1 MAKLNLEKLRKHI
14 QAFEFQT
21 LFNSLGWSNPSTTRA
36 TQLVINDAE
45 LSYSQIAQLSGV
57 VILEIIAENNTMPEA
72 KTRLAVHEKIATLH
86 HEHVLIFVDKQRT
99 QSCWFWMK
107 REGVKHYP
115 RTHFYFKGQSGE
127 LLLSKLSAMNVDFSE
142 LDDEGNIAII
152 DVAKRLKTSLDIEPI
167 TKKFFKEFEQ
177 KHSDFVEH
185 ILGISNEK
193 NRAWYA
199 SVLLHRLMFIW
210 FLQKKGF
217 VNNGELNYLSDKLT
231 VIQTTLG
238 ENRYYRDFLKPLFF
252 QGFAKPE
259 NERGDDINKLL
270 GKIRYLNGGLFL
282 PHSIEERYDDIQV
295 NDKAFSDLFALFNQY
310 SWNLNDTIGGADNE
324 INPDVLGYIFE
335 KYINQKAFGAY
346 YTRPEITDYLCER
359 TISKLILDRVN
370 SLYAPLEFDFN
381 PVHGDINS
389 VHGDINSVRGELV
402 AVRGELVEP
411 RPSTSSGRTESVT
424 KSENIK
430 QFKDLPDLLFKLDA
444 PLCRELLLT
453 ILPSLSLLDPACGS
467 GAFLVAAMKTLIN
480 IYSAI
485 IGRIKFIHDD
495 GLTQWLKETETA
507 HKNIDYF
514 IKKEI
519 IKNNLYGVDIMPEAT
534 EIAKLRLFLA
544 LVSSARTV
552 EELEPLPNIDFNI
565 MAGNSLIGLL
575 AVEGEKFNSLGQ
587 TGDIFRDNEAQSYT
601 QILNEKNRLISN
613 YKDSSSYSESL
624 TSLRDLISEN
634 RTKNYKKL
642 NRLLLTEF
650 ERLQIKYEQATWDE
664 AKNKLGK
671 PIKRALTMADIN
683 SLQPFHWGYE
693 FDAIFARGGFD
704 AIITNPPWE
713 VLQADEKE
721 FFQQYTPEIKKNKLR
736 IEDWKNQLDNFM
748 GNIEI
753 RETWLNYVSDFSYTA
768 KYFKNSQQYKHNVS
782 IVNGKN
788 VGSKINLY
796 TYFTEQCFNLLK
808 DNGECG
814 IIIPSGIYSDLGATG
829 LRKLLFNEIKLGTLF
844 GLSNE
849 KFIFS
854 EVHHGFRFCLLTF
867 EKGGATDKF
876 NSVFRINPREAIAA
890 DKLSS
895 FLNNEE
901 ILLKISTDLVK
912 KLSPDSLSIMEFKN
926 DMDITIAK
934 KMLIFPLLGEKLKDT
949 WNLKLTS
956 EFNMTTASY
965 LFKTE
970 YAEGRLPLY
979 EGKMIH
985 QFTHTWGE
993 SKYWIDE
1000 AEGRVADLGKN
1011 EDIGQVLDYQGY
1023 RLGFRD
1029 VAASTNERTM
1039 IATILPP
1046 NVFTGNT
1053 LVISMSPKNNSELLF
1068 IVALLNSFVVD
1079 ALIRQKVTAH
1089 CNMFY
1094 VYQLP
1099 IPRLSEKDPQFKAI
1113 VERAAALICTTP
1125 EFDDLKQALKNSGY
1139 DIPPVETRFIASL
1152 VSLDLETRLIASL
1165 PLQIRAELD
1174 AMIAH
1179 LYGLTEDEF
1188 AHILATFPI
1197 VKEDVKAAALAAFK
1211 YS

>member
-1 MAKLNLEKLRKHI
+1 M
-14 QAFEFQT
+14 
-21 LFNSLGWSNPSTTRA
+21 
-36 TQLVINDAE
+36 
-45 LSYSQIAQLSGV
+45 
-57 VILEIIAENNTMPEA
+57 
-72 KTRLAVHEKIATLH
+72 
-86 HEHVLIFVDKQRT
+86 
-99 QSCWFWMK
+99 
-107 REGVKHYP
+107 
-115 RTHFYFKGQSGE
+115 
-127 LLLSKLSAMNVDFSE
+127 
-142 LDDEGNIAII
+142 
-152 DVAKRLKTSLDIEPI
+152 
-167 TKKFFKEFEQ
+167 
-177 KHSDFVEH
+177 
-185 ILGISNEK
+185 
-193 NRAWYA
+193 
-199 SVLLHRLMFIW
+199 
-210 FLQKKGF
+210 
-217 VNNGELNYLSDKLT
+217 
-231 VIQTTLG
+231 
-238 ENRYYRDFLKPLFF
+238 
-252 QGFAKPE
+252 
-259 NERGDDINKLL
+259 
-270 GKIRYLNGGLFL
+270 
-282 PHSIEERYDDIQV
+282 
-295 NDKAFSDLFALFNQY
+295 FALFNQY

-381 PVHGDINS
+381 P

-495 GLTQWLKETETA
+495 GLTQWLKKTETA

-575 AVEGEKFNSLGQ
+575 SVEGEKFNSLGI
-587 TGDIFRDNEAQSYT
+587 TGDIFRDNEVQSYT

-671 PIKRALTMADIN
+671 PIKRALTMANIN

-721 FFQQYTPEIKKNKLR
+721 FFKQLQLDRKELFKGTINEIQKNKLR
-736 IEDWKNQLDNFM
+736 IEDWKKQLDDFM
-748 GNIEI
+748 GDVEI
-753 RETWLNYVSDFSYTA
+753 REIWLNYVSNFSYTA
-768 KYFKNSQQYKHNVS
+768 KYFKNSQQYKNNVS
-782 IVNGKN
+782 VVNGKN

-796 TYFTEQCFNLLK
+796 TYFTEQSFNLLK
-808 DNGECG
+808 ANGECG
-814 IIIPSGIYSDLGATG
+814 IVIPSGIYTDLGATG
-829 LRKLLFNEIKLGTLF
+829 LRKLLFNETAVTGLFCFENRKLIFEGVDSRF
-844 GLSNE
+844 
-849 KFIFS
+849 KF
-854 EVHHGFRFCLLTF
+854 VVLTF
-867 EKGGATDKF
+867 VKIPPSPPFSKGGAIIDGVLSNIK
-876 NSVFRINPREAIAA
+876 IADAEKGQIPPFEKERFEQGQIPPFEKVELGGICLSQSFPAAFMRHEVSELMNFPHA
-890 DKLSS
+890 DSL
-895 FLNNEE
+895 
-901 ILLKISTDLVK
+901 IISTDLIK
-912 KLSPDSLSIMEFKN
+912 KLSPDSWSIMEFKN
-926 DMDITIAK
+926 ERDIIIAE
-934 KMLIFPLLGEKLKDT
+934 KMLRFPLLGEQLAES

-956 EFNMTTASY
+956 EFNMTTDSY

-970 YAEGRLPLY
+970 TAEERLPLY

-985 QFTHTWGE
+985 QFTHLWGE
-993 SKYWIDE
+993 PKYWIDE
-1000 AEGRVADLGKN
+1000 IAGRKADLGRK
-1011 EDIGQVLDYQGY
+1011 EDIGQVLDYQ
-1023 RLGFRD
+1023 
-1029 VAASTNERTM
+1029 
-1039 IATILPP
+1039 
-1046 NVFTGNT
+1046 
-1053 LVISMSPKNNSELLF
+1053 
-1068 IVALLNSFVVD
+1068 
-1079 ALIRQKVTAH
+1079 
-1089 CNMFY
+1089 C
-1094 VYQLP
+1094 
-1099 IPRLSEKDPQFKAI
+1099 
-1113 VERAAALICTTP
+1113 
-1125 EFDDLKQALKNSGY
+1125 
-1139 DIPPVETRFIASL
+1139 
-1152 VSLDLETRLIASL
+1152 
-1165 PLQIRAELD
+1165 
-1174 AMIAH
+1174 
-1179 LYGLTEDEF
+1179 
-1188 AHILATFPI
+1188 
-1197 VKEDVKAAALAAFK
+1197 
-1211 YS
+1211 

>member
-36 TQLVINDAE
+36 TQLVINEAE

-177 KHSDFVEH
+177 KHSDFVEQ

-231 VIQTTLG
+231 VIQATLG
-238 ENRYYRDFLKPLFF
+238 ENSYYRDFLKPLFF

-381 PVHGDINS
+381 P

-575 AVEGEKFNSLGQ
+575 SVEGEKFNSLGQ

-642 NRLLLTEF
+642 NSLLLTEF
-650 ERLQIKYEQATWDE
+650 ERLQIKYEQATWDDS
-664 AKNKLGK
+664 KNKEGK
-671 PIKRALTMADIN
+671 PIKRALTIADIN
-683 SLQPFHWGYE
+683 NLQPFHWGYE
-693 FDAIFARGGFD
+693 FDGIFARGGFD

-713 VLQADEKE
+713 NFEPNGKE
-721 FFQQYTPEIKKNKLR
+721 FFRDYNPMFLKNKMSIKDYEKEIKTLLNDNK
-736 IEDWKNQLDNFM
+736 IKES
-748 GNIEI
+748 
-753 RETWLNYVSDFSYTA
+753 WLNYHSYYNHQRIFFRTA
-768 KYFKNSQQYKHNVS
+768 SQYKHQVP
-782 IVNGKN
+782 IINGKRQGKD
-788 VGSKINLY
+788 VNLY
-796 TYFTEQCFNLLK
+796 KLFTEQCFNLLK
-808 DNGECG
+808 VNGECG
-814 IIIPSGIYSDLGATG
+814 IVIPSGIYTDLGATN
-829 LRKLLFNEIKLGTLF
+829 LRKLLFDETNITGLFCFENNKLIFEGVHRSF
-844 GLSNE
+844 
-849 KFIFS
+849 KFI
-854 EVHHGFRFCLLTF
+854 VLTF
-867 EKGGATDKF
+867 VKDGKTERFPTAFMRHNVDEL
-876 NSVFRINPREAIAA
+876 INFPNQYSLI
-890 DKLSS
+890 
-895 FLNNEE
+895 
-901 ILLKISTDLVK
+901 ISTDLIK
-912 KLSPDSLSIMEFKN
+912 KSSPDSLSLMEFKN
-926 DMDITIAK
+926 KIDVQIVE
-934 KMLIFPLLGEKLKDT
+934 KMLKFPLLGEKLENT
-949 WNLKLTS
+949 WEFEIHR
-956 EFNMTTASY
+956 EFNLTDDAA
-965 LFKTE
+965 LFHTDKKE
-970 YAEGRLPLY
+970 DSLPLY

-985 QFTHTWGE
+985 QFDNE
-993 SKYWIDE
+993 FSNPRYWIDKQ
-1000 AEGRVADLGKN
+1000 EGRKAILGRK
-1011 EDIGQVLDYQGY
+1011 EDKGQLLDYQGY
-1023 RLGFRD
+1023 RLGFRE
-1029 VAASTNERTM
+1029 VAASTNQRTM
-1039 IATILPP
+1039 IATLLPSNIFTCYTVTTSSSP
-1046 NVFTGNT
+1046 SNVY
-1053 LVISMSPKNNSELLF
+1053 ELLL
-1068 IVALLNSFVVD
+1068 IVAFLNSFVVD
-1079 ALIRQKVTAH
+1079 FIVRQKVTCH
-1089 CNMFY
+1089 CTMY
-1094 VYQLP
+1094 LIYQLP
-1099 IPRLSEKDPQFKAI
+1099 IPRLTEKDPQFKAI

-1125 EFDDLKQALKNSGY
+1125 EFDDLKQELEAKGY
-1139 DIPPVETRFIASL
+1139 STVRPELVEGWFDKLTTNG
-1152 VSLDLETRLIASL
+1152 DKL
-1165 PLQIRAELD
+1165 PNRTVIRAELD
-1174 AMIAH
+1174 AMIAR

-1188 AHILATFPI
+1188 AHVLATFPI
-1197 VKEDVKAAALAAFK
+1197 VKAEVKAAALAAFK

>member
-36 TQLVINDAE
+36 TQLVINEAE

-142 LDDEGNIAII
+142 LDDDGNIAII

-177 KHSDFVEH
+177 KHSDFVEQ

-231 VIQTTLG
+231 VIQATLG

-389 VHGDINSVRGELV
+389 VRGELVAVRGELV

-575 AVEGEKFNSLGQ
+575 SVEGEKFNSLGI
-587 TGDIFRDNEAQSYT
+587 TGDIFRDNEVQSYT

-671 PIKRALTMADIN
+671 PLKRALTIADIN

-713 VLQADEKE
+713 VLKPQAKE
-721 FFQQYTPEIKKNKLR
+721 FFADYSELVTKNKMTIKDFEKEQDVLLANADIR
-736 IEDWKNQLDNFM
+736 AAWLDYQS
-748 GNIEI
+748 
-753 RETWLNYVSDFSYTA
+753 RFSFVDLYYRSSSQYPHQTA
-768 KYFKNSQQYKHNVS
+768 V
-782 IVNGKN
+782 VNGKKT
-788 VGSKINLY
+788 GSDINLY
-796 TYFTEQCFNLLK
+796 KLFTEQSFNLLK
-808 DNGECG
+808 VNGECG
-814 IIIPSGIYSDLGATG
+814 IVIPSGIYTDLGATG
-829 LRKLLFNEIKLGTLF
+829 LRKLLFNETDLTGLFCFENRKLIFEGVDSRF
-844 GLSNE
+844 
-849 KFIFS
+849 KF
-854 EVHHGFRFCLLTF
+854 VVLTF
-867 EKGGATDKF
+867 VKNSFDKTP
-876 NSVFRINPREAIAA
+876 VRGELVEPRPSTSSGRTVQCFPAA
-890 DKLSS
+890 FMRHEVSELMNFPHADSL
-895 FLNNEE
+895 
-901 ILLKISTDLVK
+901 IISTDLIK
-912 KLSPDSLSIMEFKN
+912 KLSPDSWSIMEFKN
-926 DMDITIAK
+926 ERDIIIAE
-934 KMLIFPLLGEKLKDT
+934 KMLRFPLLGEHLADT
-949 WNLKLTS
+949 WNLKLAR
-956 EFNMTTASY
+956 EFHMTDDSY

-970 YAEGRLPLY
+970 TAEGRLPLY

-985 QFTHTWGE
+985 QFTHLWGE
-993 SKYWIDE
+993 PKYWIDE
-1000 AEGRVADLGKN
+1000 AEGRKADLGKN
-1011 EDIGQVLDYQGY
+1011 EDIGQVLDYQCY
-1023 RLGFRD
+1023 RLAHRSI
-1029 VAASTNERTM
+1029 ASSTNERTM
-1039 IATILPP
+1039 IASIIPKD
-1046 NVFTGNT
+1046 VFYGHSLNASKG
-1053 LVISMSPKNNSELLF
+1053 IIEPKNLLY
-1068 IVALLNSFVVD
+1068 IVAVLNSFVFD
-1079 ALIRQKVTAH
+1079 YSLRQRVAT
-1089 CNMFY
+1089 NLTMFY
-1094 VYQLP
+1094 IYQLP
-1099 IPRLSEKDPQFKAI
+1099 IPRLTEKDPQFKAI

-1125 EFDDLKQALKNSGY
+1125 EFDDLRAELLESKLM
-1139 DIPPVETRFIASL
+1139 
-1152 VSLDLETRLIASL
+1152 SLDSNRE
-1165 PLQIRAELD
+1165 QIRAELD

-1179 LYGLTEDEF
+1179 CYGLTEDEF
-1188 AHILATFPI
+1188 AHVLNTFPI
-1197 VKEDVKAAALAAFK
+1197 VKAEVKAAALAAFK